1 MKVLCTNIGGA
12 IGVTLQKYASLLEYG
27 GDIAVGAMTILTGV
41 MQFAML
47 PMQGIAQG
55 AQPILSY
62 NYGAGNTKR
71 VQKTF
76 RLLLVACLVYSITI
90 WAAIMLMPQVFAG
103 IFSPDGTLV
112 AFTAKALRIDCGVLG
127 IFDVQIACQMTF
139 MSIGSAGCSII
150 VAVVRKFVLLLP
162 LIYLMPRLVADRT
175 MGVYLAEPVADV
187 LAVSF
192 TAILFAVQF
201 RKALKKL

>member
-1 MKVLCTNIGGA
+1 MTVLCTNIGGA
-12 IGVTLQKYASLLEYG
+12 IGVTLQKYVSLLEYG

-103 IFSPDGTLV
+103 IFSPDV
-112 AFTAKALRIDCGVLG
+112 
-127 IFDVQIACQMTF
+127 
-139 MSIGSAGCSII
+139 
-150 VAVVRKFVLLLP
+150 
-162 LIYLMPRLVADRT
+162 
-175 MGVYLAEPVADV
+175 
-187 LAVSF
+187 
-192 TAILFAVQF
+192 
-201 RKALKKL
+201 